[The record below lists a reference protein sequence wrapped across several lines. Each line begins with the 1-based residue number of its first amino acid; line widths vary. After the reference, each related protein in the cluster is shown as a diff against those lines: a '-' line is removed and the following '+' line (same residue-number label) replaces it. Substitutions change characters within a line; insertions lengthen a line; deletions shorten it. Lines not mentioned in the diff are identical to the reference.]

1 MAEDADLWLNN
12 RLSQMRDA
20 ALQAHSFVEG
30 MELEAFAGDTRT
42 HQACS
47 LNLIIIG
54 EAAKRVLDRYP
65 EVQTRHPQIAWRQMA
80 GMRNRI
86 ANGYEAIDLNIVW
99 ETLVRVLP
107 ALIEDVSAI
116 LDASL
121 S

>member
-1 MAEDADLWLNN
+1 MPDKADIWLNN

-20 ALQAHSFVEG
+20 ALQATLFVEG
-30 MELEAFAGDTRT
+30 MEREAFVTDTRT

-65 EVQTRHPQIAWRQMA
+65 EVQSQHPQIAWRQMA

-86 ANGYEAIDLNIVW
+86 AHGYELIDLNIVW
-99 ETLVRVLP
+99 DTLVKVLP
-107 ALIEDVSAI
+107 ALIEDISAI

>member
-1 MAEDADLWLNN
+1 
-12 RLSQMRDA
+12 
-20 ALQAHSFVEG
+20 
-30 MELEAFAGDTRT
+30 
-42 HQACS
+42 
-47 LNLIIIG
+47 
-54 EAAKRVLDRYP
+54 
-65 EVQTRHPQIAWRQMA
+65 VQTRHPQIAWRQMA